1 MVFCLLFLA
10 DNWLASG
17 SRCNSVTEFIETSG
31 RDSRVRRNGPGFSNN
46 PIRTHTSVESTH
58 TGWIKALR
66 FCRYIHHM
74 AAHVVLISF
83 ALHPSGH
90 YLYLILLTGSWGAGT
105 SSECVMQKG
114 GTTDE
119 NDEKRLTGLASV
131 CSTNTRHLSLSFHLR
146 TRIHFTF
153 KLHSALN
160 PMISSF
166 LK

>member
-1 MVFCLLFLA
+1 M
-10 DNWLASG
+10 
-17 SRCNSVTEFIETSG
+17 TELIETSG
-31 RDSRVRRNGPGFSNN
+31 RDSRVSRNGPGFSND
-46 PIRTHTSVESTH
+46 PFTTHTSVESTH

-74 AAHVVLISF
+74 AVVLISF

-114 GTTDE
+114 GTKDE
-119 NDEKRLTGLASV
+119 NYGKRLTGLASV
-131 CSTNTRHLSLSFHLR
+131 CSTNTRHFSLSFDLR

-153 KLHSALN
+153 K
-160 PMISSF
+160 
-166 LK
+166 